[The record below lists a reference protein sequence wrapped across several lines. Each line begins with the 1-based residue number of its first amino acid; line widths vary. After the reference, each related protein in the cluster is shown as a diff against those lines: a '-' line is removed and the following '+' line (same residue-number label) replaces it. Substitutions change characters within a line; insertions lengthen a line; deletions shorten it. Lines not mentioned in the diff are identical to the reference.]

1 MLKRAPKK
9 EDWDVRSSCV
19 TGRGRRQ
26 WSNLARRAIG
36 AKLVALIL
44 FDRVKKAETNRIEA
58 HENLTQKKNPAGFN
72 SAQVNG
78 GRRIITGSTRTQK
91 QKRSS
96 RAYICIYYLPVCYC
110 FAIPCCPI
118 AFPAVLL
125 RESCGLYMYAYGK
138 AISKPRCGFFT
149 SWAASPTISWNCTV
163 GLLPLRNKCVHI
175 CLPPSTWGGLYQIVF
190 GWGFFFFSAWNLRST
205 FCPIALA
212 TLRRAQQLPSNVSQS
227 RMSSLRLSGNRC
239 CCCPPPLS

>member
-1 MLKRAPKK
+1 M
-9 EDWDVRSSCV
+9 
-19 TGRGRRQ
+19 
-26 WSNLARRAIG
+26 
-36 AKLVALIL
+36 
-44 FDRVKKAETNRIEA
+44 
-58 HENLTQKKNPAGFN
+58 
-72 SAQVNG
+72 
-78 GRRIITGSTRTQK
+78 
-91 QKRSS
+91 
-96 RAYICIYYLPVCYC
+96 YYLPVCYC

-125 RESCGLYMYAYGK
+125 RESCGLYMYAHGK

-149 SWAASPTISWNCTV
+149 SWAASPTIFRNCTV
-163 GLLPLRNKCVHI
+163 GLFEINVYTFVCPHQHGEDYIKSYLDGD
-175 CLPPSTWGGLYQIVF
+175 S
-190 GWGFFFFSAWNLRST
+190 FFSAWNLRST